1 MASTRSRKALAP
13 IGRPILSERRS
24 ASERRASSPEDSSAA
39 KSGMRSSTG
48 GGVGDAIA
56 PRGIEQS
63 VHARPTPRLGPRDQ
77 PGAHRIER
85 DIPERRQQMRLIH
98 RHAAEAALPEMSGA
112 LFARVD
118 APGIGPMHFRERRAQ
133 CIDMIGH
140 KHQVDM
146 IGHQHPTPHR
156 HAARAAMPAK
166 QFAVGGIVGLP
177 EERPLPSVPLL
188 GDVVRNAGQYIAPV
202 APSTHDGTAPRQ
214 RQFSALS
221 P

>member
-133 CIDMIGH
+133 PIDAIGH
-140 KHQVDM
+140 QHQVAV
-146 IGHQHPTPHR
+146 IGHQHPAPDR
-156 HAARAAMPAK
+156 DAPRRAMLG
-166 QFAVGGIVGLP
+166 QQIAVGGVAGIV
-177 EERPLPSVPLL
+177 EERPLPTMLPRCV
-188 GDVVRNAGQYIAPV
+188 
-202 APSTHDGTAPRQ
+202 TWWGTPGTTYRTSRA
-214 RQFSALS
+214 AV
-221 P
+221 